1 MKCVYT
7 YRTEHVHT
15 LKHVFVRIIHKN
27 LRQKS
32 LLLQKKNN
40 IIINN
45 R

>member
-32 LLLQKKNN
+32 LLLQKNN
-40 IIINN
+40 NNIINN

>member
-7 YRTEHVHT
+7 YRTEYVHT
-15 LKHVFVRIIHKN
+15 LKHAFVRIIHKN